1 MSSTP
6 GAMSDITRHS
16 RMLDSASTARKTM
29 RERHRPFIIASE
41 KVQTR
46 ISVTSSVIGE
56 SRNETMNS
64 AATSRIGMQSHL
76 LSPSR

>member
-16 RMLDSASTARKTM
+16 RILASASTARKTI
-29 RERHRPFIIASE
+29 RERHNPFIIASE
-41 KVQTR
+41 RVQTR
-46 ISVTSSVIGE
+46 ISETRSVIGE

-64 AATSRIGMQSHL
+64 AAISRTGMQSHL
-76 LSPSR
+76 FSPSR